1 MYKFLLIST
10 RFFSTFFLVLCFAFP
25 ISISAQTPHPVAE
38 WLNSFRSTADFH
50 QVSLLSLNN
59 ERSDLEQIVSN
70 ATILA
75 SDDEAI
81 DKLLLS
87 APTTLTFPISLS
99 DGSVLELELAK
110 VEILAPQFMV
120 GTKGTNA
127 SEQVYYDKAVHYRG
141 IVKGNIASIASLSVT
156 STGLSAMVADESG
169 TFQLGMMEDGSRDYI
184 FYKTTD
190 LKALSPFNC
199 VADEHSPTGD
209 SGTSVLAEDRGVGC
223 KTVNIYFECDYKL
236 YTDKGS
242 SVPSV
247 TNYVTSLF
255 NQIST
260 LYANE
265 NVGVAISQIFVWTSP
280 DPYIAQTSIGNVLN
294 AFRQTMG
301 TNFNGNLAHFL
312 STRSLGGGIAYV
324 DVICFKQYAFGV
336 SGISTTFQ
344 SVPTYSWSVEVV
356 THELGHNLGS
366 WHTQSCNWPGGAI
379 DKCVSPE
386 GSCAPGP
393 APTNGG
399 TIMSYCHLT
408 GYGINFNNGFGP
420 LPGAK
425 IRDKVLAAACLSPAG
440 AAPTGL
446 TTTNITNV
454 SATLNWVA
462 VPGATNYT
470 VQYKLGSAT
479 TWTTAGVTT
488 ATMYNLTNLTSNTL
502 YNWQVK
508 TDCSQYAAMQS
519 FTTGNENTGGGNA
532 ACNFPANLLAS
543 NITTSSATLSW
554 AAVAGATSYTV
565 QYKPANSNNWLVA
578 GTTVN
583 NLYLLGGL
591 TAATIYNWKVKADCS
606 DFAAPMTFV
615 TTSTGTGGGG
625 SCSPPTSLTN
635 NEIFNTS
642 AVISWAPSVGATSYT
657 LQIKLSSAT
666 NYATLGTVPNTTV
679 TLNGLQPAT
688 SYNWRVK
695 ANCSFYSTSKFLTTL
710 GNIIDNNGE
719 NRFVEMPTISYEPEQ
734 HFSVSPN
741 PANNMVYLKHT
752 EPLTAETSVELTTV
766 TGSVCVKK
774 VVYAEDFGL
783 DVSTLS
789 TGMYFLHVYQGD
801 KRLTTEKV
809 VVVR

>member
-1 MYKFLLIST
+1 MYKFLLISLRSIT
-10 RFFSTFFLVLCFAFP
+10 FSLVLSLMLPMSLSSQTAHP
-25 ISISAQTPHPVAE
+25 IAE
-38 WLNSFRSTADFH
+38 WLNDLRTTADFH

-59 ERSDLEQIVSN
+59 DRSDLEHIVSN
-70 ATILA
+70 ATILS
-75 SDDEAI
+75 SDDEAL
-81 DKLLLS
+81 DVLLQTVPS
-87 APTTLTFPISLS
+87 TLTFPIPLS

-110 VEILAPQFMV
+110 VQILAPQFLV
-120 GTKGTNA
+120 GTKGINA
-127 SEQVYYDKAVHYRG
+127 QEQVDVDNSVHYRG
-141 IVKGNIASIASLSVT
+141 IVKGKPSTIASLSIT
-156 STGLSAMVADESG
+156 STGLSAMVATDEG

-184 FYKTTD
+184 YYKTTD
-190 LKALSPFNC
+190 LQALSPFNC
-199 VADEHSPTGD
+199 LADEHSPVGE
-209 SGTSVLAEDRGVGC
+209 SGTTVVVEDRGVGC

-242 SVPSV
+242 SVTSV

-260 LYANE
+260 LYSNE

-280 DPYIAQTSIGNVLN
+280 DPYLAQTSIGNVLN
-294 AFRQTMG
+294 AFRQTTG

-379 DKCVSPE
+379 DRCVSPE

-393 APTNGG
+393 PPVNGG

-420 LPGAK
+420 LPGAR
-425 IRDKVLAAACLSPAG
+425 IRDKVLAAACLAPAG

-454 SATLNWVA
+454 SATLKWVA

-470 VQYKLGSAT
+470 VRYKLGSDN

-488 ATMYNLTNLTSNTL
+488 ATLYNLTNLTSNSL

-519 FTTGNENTGGGNA
+519 FTTGNENTGGGNV
-532 ACNFPANLLAS
+532 ACNFPANLLTT

-554 AAVAGATSYTV
+554 AAVAGAMSYTV
-565 QYKPANSNNWLVA
+565 QYKVASSNNWLVA
-578 GTTVN
+578 GTTIN

-591 TAATIYNWKVKADCS
+591 VAGTIYNWKVKADCS
-606 DFAAPMTFV
+606 DYTAPMTFA

-642 AVISWAPSVGATSYT
+642 AVISWAPSNNATSYT

-719 NRFVEMPTISYEPEQ
+719 SNFIEMPTISYVPEQ

-741 PANNMVYLKHT
+741 PANNFIFLKHS
-752 EPLTAETSVELTTV
+752 EPLTTETSVELTTV
-766 TGSVCVKK
+766 SGSICVKK
-774 VVYAEDFGL
+774 SVYGDDLGL
-783 DVSTLS
+783 DVSS
-789 TGMYFLHVYQGD
+789 FPSGMYFLNVYQGD